1 MKKNDSKIKKTFD
14 QDQKS
19 VTSIIP
25 NSSAEELTVEKLF
38 ENYEG
43 DSFKSDL
50 VSFEPIGKEKW

>member
-1 MKKNDSKIKKTFD
+1 MKKNDSKTKKMFE

-19 VTSIIP
+19 ATPISPI
-25 NSSAEELTVEKLF
+25 SSAEEFTVEKLF

-43 DSFKSDL
+43 ESFKSDL

>member
-1 MKKNDSKIKKTFD
+1 MKKNDSKIKTTFD
-14 QDQKS
+14 QDKKS
-19 VTSIIP
+19 VTSISP

>member
-19 VTSIIP
+19 ATSISP

-43 DSFKSDL
+43 EYFKSDL

>member
-1 MKKNDSKIKKTFD
+1 MKKNDSKIKTMFD

-19 VTSIIP
+19 ATSISP

-38 ENYEG
+38 ENYGG

-50 VSFEPIGKEKW
+50 VSFEPTGKEKW